1 MGERGYWTKE
11 QNKSENDPKAAF
23 SIQREKQLAC
33 SRLKKR
39 STSLQTASSIKTA
52 VVHLGSE
59 TTSLNTTQKS
69 ERFLEGKN
77 GSTLLQNVA
86 FVAEHFWSLQGH
98 YEVTTLSLRSEFGFM
113 NGSSFDSRFL
123 DHFVTTWSLRG
134 HHAVTTRS
142 PRFRFGFGFMNGL
155 SRK

>member
-1 MGERGYWTKE
+1 MDQGAKQVRKRPKSGLLDPERKT
-11 QNKSENDPKAAF
+11 A
-23 SIQREKQLAC
+23 AC

-98 YEVTTLSLRSEFGFM
+98 YEITTLSLRSEFGFM

-123 DHFVTTWSLRG
+123 DHFVTGHYAVTTPSLRG
-134 HHAVTTRS
+134 HH
-142 PRFRFGFGFMNGL
+142 GFASDL
-155 SRK
+155 VS